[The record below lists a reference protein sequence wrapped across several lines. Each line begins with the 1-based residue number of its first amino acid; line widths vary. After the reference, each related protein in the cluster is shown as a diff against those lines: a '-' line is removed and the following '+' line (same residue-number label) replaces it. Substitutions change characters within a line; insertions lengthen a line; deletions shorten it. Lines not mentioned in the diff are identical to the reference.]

1 MLSSRRGRVYSY
13 KDNSK
18 AHRASLYRCVSTT
31 MVSWIVFVE
40 RAMPF
45 CVPDSNFGNKQVC
58 LVLARMELGFVCHSR
73 NNTQNTSGVVVRYSV
88 QAFLWVGLCSV
99 HGRLDSGLEQLCCA
113 FHRSLARLC

>member
-31 MVSWIVFVE
+31 MVSWSVFVE

-58 LVLARMELGFVCHSR
+58 LVLARMELGVVCHSR
-73 NNTQNTSGVVVRYSV
+73 NNTQKTSGVVFRYSV
-88 QAFLWVGLCSV
+88 QAFLCGGLRSV
-99 HGRLDSGLEQLCCA
+99 YGGLYAGCVCV
-113 FHRSLARLC
+113 CGP